1 MFLLIRGF
9 GDVRKCSVRH
19 FTFHDVSINTIY
31 DSVCAIVYFSFTF
44 HDVSINTPHMSFP
57 PHSTSA
63 LHSTM
68 FLLIQHI
75 WSINF
80 ASSNFTFH
88 DVSINTIPYASS
100 FSVYCPLHSTMFL
113 LILVA
118 ILTAELAMLFTFH
131 DVSINTSFKN
141 STSSVS
147 LFFTFHDVSINT
159 MSDIVLELSQMGL
172 YIPRCF
178 Y

>member
-1 MFLLIRGF
+1 
-9 GDVRKCSVRH
+9 
-19 FTFHDVSINTIY
+19 
-31 DSVCAIVYFSFTF
+31 
-44 HDVSINTPHMSFP
+44 
-57 PHSTSA
+57 
-63 LHSTM
+63 
-68 FLLIQHI
+68 
-75 WSINF
+75 
-80 ASSNFTFH
+80 
-88 DVSINTIPYASS
+88 
-100 FSVYCPLHSTMFL
+100 MFL

>member
-19 FTFHDVSINTIY
+19 
-31 DSVCAIVYFSFTF
+31 
-44 HDVSINTPHMSFP
+44 
-57 PHSTSA
+57 
-63 LHSTM
+63 
-68 FLLIQHI
+68 
-75 WSINF
+75 
-80 ASSNFTFH
+80 FTFH

>member
-1 MFLLIRGF
+1 
-9 GDVRKCSVRH
+9 
-19 FTFHDVSINTIY
+19 
-31 DSVCAIVYFSFTF
+31 
-44 HDVSINTPHMSFP
+44 MSFP

-113 LILVA
+113 LIPPLKIPQVLFHCSLHSTMFLL
-118 ILTAELAMLFTFH
+118 IPPLKIPQVLFHCSLHSTMFLLIRCLISSLNFLRWVFTFH
-131 DVSINTSFKN
+131 DVSINTMCSCKEKERATAF
-141 STSSVS
+141 TFHDVS
-147 LFFTFHDVSINT
+147 INTRVFWWKYFLSNFFTFHDVSINT
-159 MSDIVLELSQMGL
+159 
-172 YIPRCF
+172 
-178 Y
+178 

>member
-1 MFLLIRGF
+1 
-9 GDVRKCSVRH
+9 
-19 FTFHDVSINTIY
+19 
-31 DSVCAIVYFSFTF
+31 
-44 HDVSINTPHMSFP
+44 MSFP

-159 MSDIVLELSQMGL
+159 SFKNSTSSVSLFFTFHDVSINTMSDIVLELSQMGL